1 MAVSFQ
7 KYVTPEAFGA
17 VANGSTDDTNA
28 IRDCISYANDNKI
41 EVKFTKGRSYK
52 VNQNSSIVAK
62 CSIDFNGATI
72 ILSGGSTEPFI
83 KVQPDSFS
91 TTNLTQSNLTNYK
104 VNSTSL
110 YNKCLT
116 IVTPIS
122 LGKRDGS
129 GSNMNY
135 IQTIKTDMNGNFIS
149 GPLECEIISG
159 TYQIKNAHDYMV
171 QKLVFKNAI
180 IDYSKVGN
188 DNIAIFIDC
197 YRSNVKVDN
206 INITGNMNISSW
218 SYHVL
223 GFYNCSNIEISN
235 IWGNSPYSNPNSS
248 GSASGYIVGLYEVID
263 VYMHDCDFGGST
275 TQWGC
280 IGISYISNFLAE
292 RVNTNRFDCHYYY
305 TGYFTVRDSI
315 TNRAIFCGG
324 NGEMVYERVSFV
336 TSGTNHLI
344 ERREDLNLMPNGVIK
359 FDHCTFMGEGSG
371 STYGVALVWRIAVS
385 PDSTLLSRIKYD
397 FTHFIFDS
405 CKILTTNKALTTFDM
420 ASGWDQVMIDIINT
434 NAGERTLYNYGVSY
448 INRGIIKG
456 CNFSNA
462 ITVGKCK
469 ELTIKDCSGDTG
481 TIQNTVNCC
490 KLYNNIF
497 TPTKTTLVQAANSI
511 ISGNI
516 ILADESLSITSGT
529 KFVVANNNFNG
540 TNSTNAT
547 SWGNR
552 TS

>member
-17 VANGSTDDTNA
+17 VADGSTDDTNA
-28 IRDCISYANDNKI
+28 IRECINYANNNKM
-41 EVKFTKGRSYK
+41 EVRFAKGKSYK
-52 VNQNSSIVAK
+52 VDQKNSIVAK

-72 ILSGGSTEPFI
+72 ILSGGSTKPFI
-83 KVQPDSFS
+83 KVQPDSS
-91 TTNLTQSNLTNYK
+91 SDTSLTQSNLTNYNT
-104 VNSTSL
+104 NSASL
-110 YNKCLT
+110 RNKCLT
-116 IVTPIS
+116 IVAPIS
-122 LGKRDGS
+122 LGQRS
-129 GSNMNY
+129 GSTTEMKY
-135 IQTIKTDMNGNFIS
+135 TQTIKTDMNGNFIS
-149 GPLECEIISG
+149 GPLECQIVND
-159 TYQIKNAHDYMV
+159 TYQIKNAHDYMI

-180 IDYSKVGN
+180 IDYSEVG
-188 DNIAIFIDC
+188 DSKTAIFIDC
-197 YRSNVKVDN
+197 SRSNVKVDN
-206 INITGNMNISSW
+206 INITGKMNISGW

-235 IWGNSPYSNPNSS
+235 IRGNSPYSSRY
-248 GSASGYIVGLYEVID
+248 GSDSGYIVGLYEVLD

-315 TNRAIFCGG
+315 TNRALFCGG
-324 NGEMVYERVSFV
+324 NGEMTYERVSFI
-336 TSGTNHLI
+336 TSGTNHLV
-344 ERREDLNLMPNGVIK
+344 ERREDLHLMPNGVIK
-359 FDHCTFMGEGSG
+359 FDHCTFMGNSSG
-371 STYGVALVWRIAVS
+371 NTYGVALVWKITEV
-385 PDSTLLSRIKYD
+385 PDSTLLPKIKYD

-405 CKILTTNKALTTFDM
+405 CKILTTNKALTTFEM
-420 ASGWDQVMIDIINT
+420 KSGWNQVMVDIINT
-434 NAGERTLYNYGVSY
+434 NAGERTLYNYGESN

-456 CNFSNA
+456 CNFSSP
-462 ITVGKCK
+462 ITVNKCN
-469 ELTIKDCSGDTG
+469 ELTIEDCSGDTG
-481 TIQNTVNCC
+481 TIQSKVNCC
-490 KLYNNIF
+490 KIYNNIF
-497 TPTKTTLVQAANSI
+497 TPTGDTTVQAGKSI

-516 ILADESLSITSGT
+516 ILADTSLSIAAGT

-540 TNSTNAT
+540 TSAA